1 MEAAESSGAP
11 RGGQRARG
19 LDGRGRARD
28 IGFLSGRP
36 RTPIHTAAPRMSD
49 FSTGFANLL
58 KARFPYLYVPT
69 WEEERVLGT
78 IREVAGDAAR
88 IRTPRRVVTW
98 TATQGLRSDGWN
110 PPAGTEDFVAALE
123 VVESFPDPA
132 VFVFQDAHPFFGT
145 DQRPC
150 DHKVV
155 RKLRD
160 LVPVLKGSQPPRS
173 VVFVSPTLH
182 LPHELQKDVTVLEFV
197 LPTAEEIRTVLDGII
212 QANQGSGRIVID
224 LPPTDAERLVKAAV
238 GLTLHEAEN
247 AFARAMVADGR
258 LDAKDVEIVL
268 EEKRQTIR
276 KSEILEFIASDL
288 DMKDVGG
295 LDNLKRWLD
304 KRNNAWL
311 DEAREYGLPA
321 PKGVLITGVPGCGKS
336 LLAKSIGAA
345 WQLPLL
351 RLDVGRVFSG
361 ILGSSEQ
368 NMRTAIATAEAIAPS
383 ILWIDEIEK
392 GFGRAGDMDGGTS
405 TRIFGS
411 FLTWMQEKTKP
422 VFVIATANNIESLP
436 PELLR
441 KGRFDEIFFVDL
453 PTRSER
459 MQIFGVHLAKRLRK
473 PEVMGTFSIDAKTC
487 QHLAGLTEGFV
498 GAEIEQVVIAA
509 LFEAFSERRAVQMTD
524 FERVIQN
531 TVPLSVT
538 QAEQI
543 RAIRAWASVRAVA
556 ATPRDERAEYKEFTG
571 APADGSTPPPAGNG
585 GTPAPPADISA
596 SRGGRAVDF

>member
-1 MEAAESSGAP
+1 MP
-11 RGGQRARG
+11 
-19 LDGRGRARD
+19 
-28 IGFLSGRP
+28 
-36 RTPIHTAAPRMSD
+36 D
-49 FSTGFANLL
+49 FSTHFANLL
-58 KARFPYLYVPT
+58 KARFPYLYIPT

-78 IREVAGDAAR
+78 IRDVAGDAAR
-88 IRTPRRVVTW
+88 IRTPRRVFTW
-98 TATQGLRSDGWN
+98 TETQGLRSDGWT
-110 PPAGTEDFVAALE
+110 PPAGTNDFVAALE
-123 VVESFPDPA
+123 VVESCPEPA
-132 VFVFQDAHPFFGT
+132 VFVFHDAHPFFGSE
-145 DQRPC
+145 QRAC
-150 DHKVV
+150 DHTVV

-160 LVPVLKGSQPPRS
+160 LVPVLKNSQPPRS
-173 VVFVSPTLH
+173 VVFVSPTLS
-182 LPHELQKDVTVLEFV
+182 LPLELQKDVTVVEFV

-212 QANQGSGRIVID
+212 QANQASGRITID
-224 LPPTDAERLVKAAV
+224 LPPVDAERLVKAAV

-247 AFARAMVADGR
+247 AFARSMVADGR
-258 LDAKDVEIVL
+258 LDASDVETVL

-276 KSEILEFIASDL
+276 KSEILEFISSDL
-288 DMKDVGG
+288 DLRDVGG
-295 LDNLKRWLD
+295 LDNLKRWLE
-304 KRNNAWL
+304 KRNAAWM
-311 DEAREYGLPA
+311 DEARAYGLPA

-336 LLAKSIGAA
+336 LLAKSIGSA

-361 ILGSSEQ
+361 LLGSSEQ

-392 GFGRAGDMDGGTS
+392 GFGSAGDMDGGTS

-422 VFVIATANNIESLP
+422 VFVIATANNIDVLP

-459 MQIFGVHLAKRLRK
+459 MVIFDVHLRKRLKNPQVLGGFR
-473 PEVMGTFSIDAKTC
+473 IDPAAC
-487 QHLAGLTEGFV
+487 ERLAGLTEGFV

-509 LFEAFSERRAVQMTD
+509 LFEAFSERRPIRIED
-524 FERVIQN
+524 FERTITD

-538 QAEQI
+538 QAEEI

-556 ATPRDERAEYKEFTG
+556 ATPREGRAEYKQVAG
-571 APADGSTPPPAGNG
+571 ALPGGPPPPPGAA
-585 GTPAPPADISA
+585 PAPPPDISA

>member
-1 MEAAESSGAP
+1 
-11 RGGQRARG
+11 
-19 LDGRGRARD
+19 
-28 IGFLSGRP
+28 
-36 RTPIHTAAPRMSD
+36 MSD
-49 FSTGFANLL
+49 FSTTFANLL
-58 KARFPYLYVPT
+58 KARFPYLYIPT

-88 IRTPRRVVTW
+88 IRTPRRVFTW
-98 TATQGLRSDGWN
+98 TATQGLRADGWT
-110 PPAGTEDFVAALE
+110 PPAGTEELVGALE
-123 VVESFPDPA
+123 VVESFAEPA
-132 VFVFQDAHPFFGT
+132 VFVVHDAHPFFGSE
-145 DQRPC
+145 QRPA
-150 DHKVV
+150 DPRVV

-182 LPHELQKDVTVLEFV
+182 LPLELQKDVTVVEFV

-212 QANQGSGRIVID
+212 HANQGSGRIVID
-224 LPPTDAERLVKAAV
+224 LPDKDAERLVKAAV

-247 AFARAMVADGR
+247 AFARAMAADGR
-258 LDAKDVEIVL
+258 LDGTDVETVL

-276 KSEILEFIASDL
+276 KSEILEFISSDL
-288 DMKDVGG
+288 DLRDVGG
-295 LDNLKRWLD
+295 LDNLKRWLE
-304 KRNNAWL
+304 KRNSAWM
-311 DEAREYGLPA
+311 DEARAYGLPA

-336 LLAKSIGAA
+336 LLAKSIGSA

-392 GFGRAGDMDGGTS
+392 GFGGGGGETDGGTS

-422 VFVIATANNIESLP
+422 VFVIATANNIDALP

-459 MQIFGVHLAKRLRK
+459 MVIFDVHLRKRLKNPR
-473 PEVMGTFSIDAKTC
+473 VQGTFAIDEATC
-487 QHLAGLTEGFV
+487 ARLAGLTEGFV

-509 LFEAFSERRAVQMTD
+509 LFEAFSERRAIRMAD

-531 TVPLSVT
+531 MVPLSVT
-538 QAEQI
+538 QAEEI

-556 ATPRDERAEYKEFTG
+556 ATPREGRVEYQAFAGPEIPG
-571 APADGSTPPPAGNG
+571 ATSVAPG
-585 GTPAPPADISA
+585 GAAPAPPPDISE